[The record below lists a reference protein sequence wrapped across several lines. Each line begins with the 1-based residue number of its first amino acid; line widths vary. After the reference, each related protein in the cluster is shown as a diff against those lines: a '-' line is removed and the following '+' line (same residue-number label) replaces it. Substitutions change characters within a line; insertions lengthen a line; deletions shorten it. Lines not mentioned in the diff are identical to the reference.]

1 MDQLN
6 CSYLHHAQIN
16 KGRLSDEEM
25 EYFFE
30 LMKDVAAMVSNDQLY
45 QVLKREGETD
55 IHTYRQTDRQKV
67 MRKWNISLS

>member
-45 QVLKREGETD
+45 QV
-55 IHTYRQTDRQKV
+55 
-67 MRKWNISLS
+67 